1 MATLAS
7 MDLFLMCKSLDLQVE
22 AWETLI
28 RLAEADPIH
37 DVLTTDSLGRV
48 AALRERHLMAQP
60 HSPPLAVVGSR
71 ANKDLASLLDVR
83 GRS

>member
-1 MATLAS
+1 
-7 MDLFLMCKSLDLQVE
+7 MCKSLDLQVE
-22 AWETLI
+22 TWETLI

-60 HSPPLAVVGSR
+60 SPRSRWSDR